1 MSSGLQHRS
10 GYDTSARDFLAGV
23 LGALAADDRQ
33 IACDYALTKSDARRD
48 VSDARGDAESLLKSL
63 AEILRDDAQINRGSY
78 TKHLR
83 DEARDWIVWA
93 AVFGVSQHEVE
104 VRYAE
109 FRKCA
114 RWAPTPKT
122 PRFSFLEPESS
133 PVKYTTSEDERLM
146 ALRLHNAVK
155 KSIEALERVP
165 KTLTPIGHQP
175 RIAKLIDKQLVPHS
189 PVLLLARL
197 AYELHQFFLPV
208 LCVAYRMG
216 GIDKAVESLEQVRMG
231 LLIVFVLCPVAW
243 LYMVYDYRA
252 LCSPAQRAT
261 SDVERLRT
269 SSRQW
274 ALLWKA
280 LLALTERVLADEDMD
295 EVGLGIMRR
304 IFDLVDARMT
314 PYHLK
319 YGYPGKTTLESTHGC
334 ILSLEDGPEL
344 MADIVSHSSSFIQPE
359 DKEDLTT
366 PREASADIAGQCPQ
380 ALHRAEM
387 EAVLGRAFSVI
398 GFHDPFFEILGPAS
412 YTGIPRLQV
421 EPATRY
427 SSKLT
432 ESIYDVVAALQK
444 LEPFPTTLQNMVRNA
459 HLRLAWIGGLG
470 RAQADIMAQIEDHRR
485 EPTREKLQHL
495 SMIIDHYLSALSV
508 APPPSSRDL
517 LTANLST
524 DDRRKLLV
532 KETFKTFRYALA
544 YLPLLIVPTSE
555 SRMIEG
561 VANLAY
567 NILLRVTIGPSGDLA
582 LKGLYDFATGYR
594 RIREVHNA
602 TNAAARLERLAQ
614 YHILG
619 WKALQMAI
627 DDPTCDLESADAPVH
642 MLMDSVLSAAQ
653 PSILISLARALD
665 GKQASSEKGKVY
677 SQANAVRQ
685 IIDER
690 YPAFA
695 IGERERS
702 KAL

>member
-33 IACDYALTKSDARRD
+33 IACDYALTKSDAWRD

-93 AVFGVSQHEVE
+93 AVFGVAQHEVE

-114 RWAPTPKT
+114 RWAPTPKA

-165 KTLTPIGHQP
+165 KP
-175 RIAKLIDKQLVPHS
+175 RTAKLIDKQLVPHS

-197 AYELHQFFLPV
+197 AYELHLFFLPV

-216 GIDKAVESLEQVRMG
+216 GIDNAVASLEQVRMG
-231 LLIVFVLCPVAW
+231 ILTVFVLCPVAW

-261 SDVERLRT
+261 SDVERSRT

-314 PYHLK
+314 PYHPK

-334 ILSLEDGPEL
+334 ILSLEDGHEL

-359 DKEDLTT
+359 DKEDHTT
-366 PREASADIAGQCPQ
+366 PRETSAAIAGQGPQ

-387 EAVLGRAFSVI
+387 EAVLRRAFSVI
-398 GFHDPFFEILGPAS
+398 GFHDPFFEILGTAS
-412 YTGIPRLQV
+412 FTGIPRLQV

-444 LEPFPTTLQNMVRNA
+444 LEPFPTTLQNMVRNT

-470 RAQADIMAQIEDHRR
+470 RAQADIVAQIEDHRR
-485 EPTREKLQHL
+485 GPTREKLQHL
-495 SMIIDHYLSALSV
+495 STIIDHYLSALSV

-532 KETFKTFRYALA
+532 TETFKTFRYALA
-544 YLPLLIVPTSE
+544 YLPLFIVPTSE
-555 SRMIEG
+555 SRVVEG
-561 VANLAY
+561 VVGLAY

-582 LKGLYDFATGYR
+582 LKGLYDLATGYCR
-594 RIREVHNA
+594 SREVHKA

-614 YHILG
+614 YHIIG
-619 WKALQMAI
+619 WKALQVAI
-627 DDPTCDLESADAPVH
+627 DEPTSDLESRNYTVR

-653 PSILISLARALD
+653 PSILVSLARALD
-665 GKQASSEKGKVY
+665 GKRASSEKGKVY
-677 SQANAVRQ
+677 SQANAVRE
-685 IIDER
+685 IIGER
-690 YPAFA
+690 YPVF
-695 IGERERS
+695 RS
-702 KAL
+702 GKHLLADVQ